1 MTSEPRRNAPVSSS
15 GARGMNMHQKM
26 EDARARRAE
35 AMAIKQPANDD
46 ARVSNS
52 KPVSKPQP
60 APDASPTVAQ
70 ASEPEPT
77 ARTRSKPRSRALSE
91 ARFPEILMPE
101 EAEKPQG
108 ADMRHPM
115 TWGLLVLLFALL
127 VGAIYV
133 IQ

>member
-1 MTSEPRRNAPVSSS
+1 
-15 GARGMNMHQKM
+15 MNMHQKM

-60 APDASPTVAQ
+60 ASDAAPAEAQ
-70 ASEPEPT
+70 DSAPEPT
-77 ARTRSKPRSRALSE
+77 PRTRSKPRSSALSE
-91 ARFPEILMPE
+91 ARFPKILMPE
-101 EAEKPQG
+101 EAKEPQG
-108 ADMRHPM
+108 QDMRHPM
-115 TWGLLVLLFALL
+115 TWGSLALLVALL
-127 VGAIYV
+127 VGAIYI